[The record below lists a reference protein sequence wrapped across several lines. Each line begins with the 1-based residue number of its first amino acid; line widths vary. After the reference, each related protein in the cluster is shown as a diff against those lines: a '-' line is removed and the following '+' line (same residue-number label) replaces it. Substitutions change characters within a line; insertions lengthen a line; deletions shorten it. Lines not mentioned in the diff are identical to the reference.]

1 MAEESASASHRLQ
14 FGERDLEQR
23 KALVAFEE
31 VDLENA
37 RQCGEAILPH
47 IDELVEGFFS
57 FLKDFDGSKGL
68 FTSYEDLTAAK
79 ELQATHLRKL
89 VTGNYSPDSLNE
101 QIDLATFFGKAGLAP
116 RLFIGGF
123 HHLMEQINLLI
134 HEHIKE
140 PERAFAGMISFKKLS
155 FYDITIVVDVLINMR
170 EQTIALQQE
179 AILEL
184 STPILQLRE
193 RLLILPII
201 GFLDDTRAKQ
211 LTGTLLMAIREKR
224 AKVVVIDITGV
235 AVVDSKVADRL
246 IQTVAAVRLMGAR
259 VVVTGLSGDVAQA
272 LVTLGVDVSTLNT
285 AGDLREGVEEAE
297 RFLNQLPLA
306 TVTTVAPHPT

>member
-1 MAEESASASHRLQ
+1 MAEESASPSHRSQ

-23 KALVAFEE
+23 KALVGFKDE
-31 VDLENA
+31 DLEDA
-37 RQCGEAILPH
+37 RQCGDAILPH
-47 IDELVEGFFS
+47 VDELIEGFFS

-68 FTSYEDLTAAK
+68 FADTESLTAAK
-79 ELQATHLRKL
+79 QLQAQHLRAL
-89 VTGNYSPDSLNE
+89 VTGNYSPQSLEE
-101 QIDLATFFGKAGLAP
+101 QINLATFFGKAGLAP

-123 HHLMEQINLLI
+123 HHLMEAINILI
-134 HEHIKE
+134 YEHIKE
-140 PERAFAGMISFKKLS
+140 PDRAFAGIISFKKLS
-155 FYDITIVVDVLINMR
+155 FFDITIVVDVLINMR
-170 EQTIALQQE
+170 EQTIARQQE

-184 STPILQLRE
+184 STPILQLRD

-211 LTGTLLMAIREKR
+211 LTNTLLLAIRANR

-246 IQTVAAVRLMGAR
+246 IQTIAAARLMGAR

-272 LVTLGVDVSTLNT
+272 LVTLGVDLSTLNT

-297 RFLNQLPLA
+297 RFLIQLPNS
-306 TVTTVAPHPT
+306 TIAPISH